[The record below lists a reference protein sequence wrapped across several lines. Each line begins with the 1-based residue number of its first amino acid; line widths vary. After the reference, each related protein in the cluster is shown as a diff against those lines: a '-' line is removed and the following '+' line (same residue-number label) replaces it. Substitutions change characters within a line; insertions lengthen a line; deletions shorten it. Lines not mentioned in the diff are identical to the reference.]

1 MSDDPNDDES
11 MHRALAS
18 QSNSAAHDMPFS
30 AFLTGDSIACVFLD
44 PGRADEESR
53 LLRVDVKDC
62 DVTSRTTGDR
72 CGSTWG
78 SSVPG

>member
-1 MSDDPNDDES
+1 MSDGPNDDES

-18 QSNSAAHDMPFS
+18 QSNSAAQDMPSS
-30 AFLTGDSIACVFLD
+30 AVLTCNFAAYVLRN
-44 PGRADEESR
+44 PGRAAKESR
-53 LLRVDVKDC
+53 LPRVDVKDC